1 LWQAIALLQSIV
13 GYIPL
18 ADTVKAKEFRVMW
31 IALNHHYFYG
41 EVKLLLVQEGG
52 NTPTV
57 LQAES
62 LAEQSH

>member
-1 LWQAIALLQSIV
+1 LWQEIALLQSIV

-41 EVKLLLVQEGG
+41 EVKLLLETSEIFIGEHV
-52 NTPTV
+52 TFAP
-57 LQAES
+57 S
-62 LAEQSH
+62 P